1 MRELNLK
8 SLYAYIRELISQL
21 EDNIGIVI
29 DDEDF
34 RMFILSTITEEIYQ
48 LYQTDDFEN
57 YGIEFFKNYNGELTS
72 VSELY
77 CTRDYLALYYRN
89 NEILDKFYDAIR
101 KVSRLSSLK
110 TIVLEEKTMSNSI
123 ITYVNVITNY
133 IIKEIGKL
141 YADTI
146 KEKYEELF
154 Y

>member
-48 LYQTDDFEN
+48 LYQTDDFEK
-57 YGIEFFKNYNGELTS
+57 YGIEFFKNYNGELKS

-77 CTRDYLALYYRN
+77 CTRDYIAFYYKHHN
-89 NEILDKFYDAIR
+89 VLDKFYDAIR

-110 TIVLEEKTMSNSI
+110 TIVLEQKSMTDSI
-123 ITYVNVITNY
+123 VTYVNVITNY
-133 IIKEIGKL
+133 IVKEIGKL